1 MNESCHVWMSFG
13 MRMNQP
19 CRPYEWFM
27 SHIHEPTTSHFTY
40 EFVIWHSCARHI
52 MHADESCHTCEQV
65 MLRICN
71 GHVTRME
78 KSCHTHERVMSH
90 MQTQSNINSCDTY
103 ATYCNTLR
111 RDAQHSA
118 IHCNALQHSA
128 AHCDTLQH
136 TQAHSYR
143 SCSNPFRDLQ
153 SKPLTL
159 QHTHAGSKLPQLFK
173 PFLRSSVEATVKQYK
188 NYLSS
193 KLMSV
198 SDEQNTKTQQTHTHT
213 HTYGNR

>member
-1 MNESCHVWMSFG
+1 MSRRQVISHMNLSFGTHARDILCMGMSHVTHVNRSCCGYVMVMSHVWKSHVTHMNESCHI
-13 MRMNQP
+13 
-19 CRPYEWFM
+19 CRLRA
-27 SHIHEPTTSHFTY
+27 TST
-40 EFVIWHSCARHI
+40 V
-52 MHADESCHTCEQV
+52 
-65 MLRICN
+65 
-71 GHVTRME
+71 VT
-78 KSCHTHERVMSH
+78 H
-90 MQTQSNINSCDTY
+90 MQHTATHCD
-103 ATYCNTLR
+103 AL
-111 RDAQHSA
+111 QHSA

>member
-1 MNESCHVWMSFG
+1 
-13 MRMNQP
+13 MNQP

-90 MQTQSNINSCDTY
+90 MQTQSNINCCDTY

-111 RDAQHSA
+111 RTATL
-118 IHCNALQHSA
+118 CN
-128 AHCDTLQH
+128 TLQRTATLCSTLRH
-136 TQAHSYR
+136 TA
-143 SCSNPFRDLQ
+143 
-153 SKPLTL
+153 T
-159 QHTHAGSKLPQLFK
+159 HTGSQLPQLFQ
-173 PFLRSSVEATVKQYK
+173 PFPRSSVEATDTATHTRRLKATAAVQTFFAIFSRGYCQTVQ
-188 NYLSS
+188 
-193 KLMSV
+193 KLPL
-198 SDEQNTKTQQTHTHT
+198 QQTHVCE
-213 HTYGNR
+213 